1 MHCSIHPVGIS
12 TEDSGGGGGEVQQPH
27 HRSRI
32 PFVKANGFCY
42 PDYPMNQEELKWELR
57 SQIHPASNPVQT
69 ENSSTVNLLNERA
82 SDWHWHYFYLHSI
95 IYRF

>member
-1 MHCSIHPVGIS
+1 MHCSIHPVGVVNS
-12 TEDSGGGGGEVQQPH
+12 EGVSNTRQQ
-27 HRSRI
+27 RV

-82 SDWHWHYFYLHSI
+82 SDWHWHYYFW
-95 IYRF
+95 